1 MSYSA
6 AMPDNLS
13 PEQRRRTMQA
23 VRSRN
28 TRLEVRLRSA
38 VHARGLRFRIHR
50 KDLPGTPDLVFPRW
64 KAVVFVHGCFWHGHR
79 CPRAALPATR
89 TDYWAQKQRR
99 NQQRDGRAIRKLRS
113 QGWRVRVLWEC
124 GLKDLDRIAA
134 QLERWLRR
142 SPRPY

>member
-1 MSYSA
+1 MV
-6 AMPDNLS
+6 DNLS
-13 PEQRRRTMQA
+13 PEQRHRTMQA
-23 VRSRN
+23 IRSRN

-38 VHARGLRFRIHR
+38 VHARGLRFRIHG
-50 KDLPGTPDLVFPRW
+50 KNLPGKPDLVFPRW

-89 TDYWAQKQRR
+89 TDYWEQKQVR
-99 NQQRDGRAIRKLRS
+99 NQQRDARAVRRLRA

-124 GLKDLDRIAA
+124 RLMDPDRAAA

-142 SPRPY
+142 SLQPS